1 MQNQPKRFRLEI
13 EGVRAIA
20 AILVAVYHIWF
31 NRVSGGVDVFF
42 IMSGFLITTS
52 LFSMYRKQDGIFI
65 FQYIVKLLKRLMPSA
80 WFIAIVTF
88 IASYFLVSSHT
99 RPQFFNEL
107 IASLF
112 YFENWQL
119 ANDAV
124 DYLAQ
129 NNEASPYQHY
139 WALSI
144 QFQFYVIW
152 LLLFKSALFAKKAMS
167 RLKFERLVLVI
178 LVIVSIASFIY
189 SVYLTSV
196 NQPVAYYHTFTR
208 VWEFGLGGIISI
220 IIHRIELPKVVAWLF
235 GWLGLIGLL
244 IGGVIFQ
251 VSTVFPGYAAL
262 WPTMSAVLIL
272 LAGNTSQ
279 KWSAYNLLASKP
291 LVSFGKISYAFYL
304 WHWPILILF
313 FHYFDRGTVSLKAGL
328 AIIAL
333 ATILAYVTIYGIEQP
348 LRKINTSFRLT
359 VIRLSTIIALVGSGL
374 WIYHVTVI
382 PPPNVQ
388 ALLTSDNPGALIY
401 LSNDDYKTYNRDTLI
416 PDLTTGQHDSSE
428 VYRDGC
434 FTIDGQI
441 DFDLCE
447 YGETKQYEKTIALI
461 GGSHSAHWQ
470 PMLDQFGK
478 DNNVRITTYLKGK
491 CRFTLEDTSDHP
503 ECLDWFDNVI
513 EHVLANP
520 PDLVFTSGDISK
532 FDGDTL
538 PEGFVDAWKVFEEAN
553 VPLFLVRDTPW
564 YPYRIPDCLREA
576 DGDWNEAC
584 KIPRSDIIREPSLLS
599 TASTIPTNATVFDP
613 TDYFCDDDYCYPIIG
628 NVVTHFDSNHI
639 TASFSRSLAPI
650 MEKPL
655 KQALQMKS

>member
-1 MQNQPKRFRLEI
+1 
-13 EGVRAIA
+13 
-20 AILVAVYHIWF
+20 
-31 NRVSGGVDVFF
+31 
-42 IMSGFLITTS
+42 
-52 LFSMYRKQDGIFI
+52 MYRKQDGIFI

-291 LVSFGKISYAFYL
+291 LVSFGKISYEAVV
-304 WHWPILILF
+304 
-313 FHYFDRGTVSLKAGL
+313 D
-328 AIIAL
+328 
-333 ATILAYVTIYGIEQP
+333 E
-348 LRKINTSFRLT
+348 
-359 VIRLSTIIALVGSGL
+359 VGQG
-374 WIYHVTVI
+374 
-382 PPPNVQ
+382 
-388 ALLTSDNPGALIY
+388 
-401 LSNDDYKTYNRDTLI
+401 R
-416 PDLTTGQHDSSE
+416 
-428 VYRDGC
+428 
-434 FTIDGQI
+434 
-441 DFDLCE
+441 
-447 YGETKQYEKTIALI
+447 
-461 GGSHSAHWQ
+461 
-470 PMLDQFGK
+470 
-478 DNNVRITTYLKGK
+478 
-491 CRFTLEDTSDHP
+491 
-503 ECLDWFDNVI
+503 
-513 EHVLANP
+513 
-520 PDLVFTSGDISK
+520 
-532 FDGDTL
+532 
-538 PEGFVDAWKVFEEAN
+538 
-553 VPLFLVRDTPW
+553 
-564 YPYRIPDCLREA
+564 
-576 DGDWNEAC
+576 
-584 KIPRSDIIREPSLLS
+584 
-599 TASTIPTNATVFDP
+599 
-613 TDYFCDDDYCYPIIG
+613 
-628 NVVTHFDSNHI
+628 
-639 TASFSRSLAPI
+639 
-650 MEKPL
+650 
-655 KQALQMKS
+655 